1 MIGPTT
7 APLANAPSASF
18 GGMNAAKL
26 LAALTAVVI
35 AVALLTPEAPGRS
48 EGGSSSYSTAP
59 GGLGMMFEL
68 AQRTGWHA
76 VRRITPMDSTVTDT
90 TVQVVIEPQID
101 LGAHEVHRLLE
112 NVRRGGGLIFAIDGA
127 DELDDSLGVGRGL
140 PGRYLAGYADTSCPQ
155 AQTFRSRALLVLPP
169 QLHGL
174 TWRRKAP
181 VVVPLVKTDRRF
193 GPEVPVAVGVPL
205 GRGRVAIAGTPSIFT
220 NDAVG
225 VCEWGA
231 DVAVAQLLEYVRPAG
246 VSKPTIVF
254 DEFHHGFGMHGG
266 SFTAISRYL
275 ARTPSGHF
283 FAQAVLAGLLLL
295 LALGPRPL
303 PPTDAQI
310 VARRSPLD
318 HADALAQAYA
328 DVDAT
333 RTATQRLLSGLRRR
347 AGRTVPA
354 SAGADDE
361 VFLDAVVAR
370 DASLGPQVALIRR
383 ALREPVPARELAA
396 VGDALRVMEQHLLL
410 PPQRTL

>member
-1 MIGPTT
+1 MTGPTT
-7 APLANAPSASF
+7 TVPSASF
-18 GGMNAAKL
+18 RGMSAAKL
-26 LAALTAVVI
+26 LAALAIVVI

-76 VRRITPMDSTVTDT
+76 ERRITPMDSVVTDT
-90 TVQVVIEPQID
+90 TVQVVMEPEIA

-127 DELDDSLGVGRGL
+127 DELDDSLGVARGL
-140 PGRYLAGYADTSCPQ
+140 PGRYLAGYDDASCPQ

-174 TWRRKAP
+174 TWRRKPP
-181 VVVPLVKTDRRF
+181 VIVPLVNTDRRF
-193 GPEVPVAVGVPL
+193 GPEVQVAVGVPL
-205 GRGRVAIAGTPSIFT
+205 GRGRVAIAGTSSIFD

-231 DVAVAQLLEYVRPAG
+231 DIAVARVLDYVRPAG

-254 DEFHHGFGMHGG
+254 DEFHHGFGMHSG
-266 SFTAISRYL
+266 SFTAIGRYL
-275 ARTPSGHF
+275 GRTPSGHF
-283 FAQAVLAGLLLL
+283 FAQAILAGLLLL

-303 PPTDAQI
+303 PPTDTPL

-318 HADALAQAYA
+318 HADALGQAYA

-347 AGRTVPA
+347 VGRTVPA

-370 DASLGPQVALIRR
+370 DASLAAQVAILRR
-383 ALREPVPARELAA
+383 ALREPVPARELSA
-396 VGDALRVMEQHLLL
+396 VGDALRVMEQHLLM